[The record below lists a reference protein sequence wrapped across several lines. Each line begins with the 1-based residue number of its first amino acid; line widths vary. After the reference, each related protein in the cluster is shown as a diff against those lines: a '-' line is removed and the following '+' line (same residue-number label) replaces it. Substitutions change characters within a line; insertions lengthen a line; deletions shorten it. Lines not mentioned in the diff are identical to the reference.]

1 MNFEINKNYYGFK
14 LLEEKKIDDI
24 SSTVRLFSHEK
35 SGAKLVSIEN
45 SDDNKVFSIS
55 FKTLPDNST
64 GVFHILE
71 HSVLCG
77 SRKFPSKE
85 PFVELVKGSL
95 NTYLNAATYP
105 DKTMYPVASKN
116 DKDFRNL
123 MDVYLDAVFYPNI
136 YKYPEIMKQEG
147 WHYEINNK
155 EDELKYKGVVY
166 NEMQGVYSSPESL
179 LFRGI
184 NSNLFPDTP
193 YGFDSG
199 GDPDEIPE
207 LTQEQFLNYHKKF
220 YHPSNSYI
228 YLYGDMNIEEDLK
241 FIDENYLSNF
251 DKVDLSIEIPAQK
264 PFEEMKEKF
273 TNYPIAN
280 EESEVDKTYLSLNF
294 TIGDVKDRELY
305 LAFDLL
311 EDMLLETSASP
322 LKKALIDS
330 AIAKDVFGIYNNG
343 SLQTSLSI
351 IVKNSNEDKKEKFKS
366 VVFETLQDIVKNGFD
381 KNLIEA
387 VLNAKEFELKE
398 SDYSSYPKGLV
409 YCEKV
414 LGSLLYGG
422 SPFQNLEFNEV
433 LNRIKNNVHNGY
445 FEKLIEDHI
454 LNNNNSLLFM
464 VIPQKHLAE
473 EKIKEDREKLQNYKK
488 SLTKEEIE
496 KLIEENS
503 ILVKRQSSPDS
514 QEDLEKIPLLSIED
528 VKKNLDTY
536 NTIVK
541 DLDTYKI
548 LYTELV
554 TNGIDYIDFYFDTSY
569 VNQEQIPYITL
580 LSYLL
585 GRVDTEKYSYE
596 ELSNEVNK
604 NTGGIDFDAE
614 AYSNLDKIEEYYP
627 KFIIKGKALH
637 TKSES
642 LLNLIFEIIN
652 SSKFD
657 NHKRIKE
664 ILSELKSRIEMIIV
678 SGGHRIASSKVTSY
692 YSQLGEYL
700 ETINGFTFYKFLVE
714 VEKNFDDKKDQ
725 FIKNLLEVSESIFT
739 TNNLIVNLGSSKE
752 DYNEL
757 SNNIEN
763 IISSKLKVN
772 NNEKIQYKFE
782 LKKENE
788 ALVTSSK
795 VQYVAKGYNFSKFGF
810 KYSGK
815 LQVLRTI
822 SNYDYLWNNV
832 RVKGGAYGVFINFRR
847 NGNMNITSYR
857 DPNLSETI
865 EVYDNFYKYIENFS
879 ADEREMTKYILGT
892 ISTLDTPLTN
902 SMICDRQAVL
912 YISNIDDDFLQR
924 EREEILKTKV
934 EDIKKFAALIDKCM
948 RENYICV
955 LGGKDKIN
963 QNSNIFGSIVNVF
976 N

>member
-1 MNFEINKNYYGFK
+1 MNFEINRVYSGFK
-14 LLEEKKIDDI
+14 LLEEKNISDI
-24 SSTVRLFSHEK
+24 SSTARLFYHEK
-35 SGAKLVSIEN
+35 SGAKLISIEN

-155 EDELKYKGVVY
+155 DEELKYKGVVY

-193 YGFDSG
+193 YAFDSG
-199 GDPDEIPE
+199 GDPDDIPN
-207 LTQEQFLNYHKKF
+207 LTQEQFLDYHKKF

-228 YLYGDMNIEEDLK
+228 YLYGDMNIEENLK

-251 DKVDLSIEIPAQK
+251 NKLNLNIEISSQK
-264 PFEEMKEKF
+264 PFKEMQEKF
-273 TNYPIAN
+273 INYPISN
-280 EESEVDKTYLSLNF
+280 EESELDKTYLSLNF
-294 TIGDVKDRELY
+294 VIGDVKDRELY

-330 AIAKDVFGIYNNG
+330 SIAKDVFGIYNNG

-351 IVKNSNEDKKEKFKS
+351 IIKNSNEDKKEKFKS
-366 VVFETLQDIVKNGFD
+366 VVFNTLKDIVKNGFD
-381 KNLIEA
+381 RDLIEA
-387 VLNAKEFELKE
+387 VINSKEFELKE
-398 SDYSSYPKGLV
+398 SDYSSYPKGLA

-422 SPFQNLEFNEV
+422 DPFQNLEFNQM
-433 LNRIKNNVHNGY
+433 LNKIKANAYNGY
-445 FEKLIEDHI
+445 FEKLIEDNI
-454 LNNNNSLLFM
+454 LNNNHSLLFM
-464 VIPQKHLAE
+464 VIPKKNLAE
-473 EKIKEDREKLQNYKK
+473 KKAKEQREKLSAIKS
-488 SLTKEEIE
+488 SLTEEKIE
-496 KLIEENS
+496 KLIEENF
-503 ILVKRQSSPDS
+503 ILTKRQSSPDS

-536 NTIVK
+536 NTIIGDKK
-541 DLDTYKI
+541 DYKI

-569 VNQEQIPYITL
+569 VAQEKIPYITL

-585 GRVDTEKYSYE
+585 GRVDTENYSYE

-604 NTGGIDFDAE
+604 NTGGIDFSAE
-614 AYSNLDKIEEYYP
+614 AYSNIAVTGEYSP
-627 KFIIKGKALH
+627 KFIVKGKSLH
-637 TKSES
+637 SKSQN
-642 LLNLIFEIIN
+642 LLDIVFEIIKL
-652 SSKFD
+652 SKFD
-657 NHKRIKE
+657 NHKRLKE
-664 ILSELKSRIEMIIV
+664 IFDELKSRIEMIIV
-678 SGGHRIASSKVTSY
+678 SGGHRIASSKLASY
-692 YSQLGEYL
+692 YSEMGKYID
-700 ETINGFTFYKFLVE
+700 TINGFTFYKFLTDI
-714 VEKNFDDKKDQ
+714 EKNFNSKKDEV
-725 FIKNLLEVSESIFT
+725 IKNLLEVSESIFT
-739 TNNLIVNLGSSKE
+739 SSNLIVNIGAAKE
-752 DYNEL
+752 DYKNL
-757 SNNIEN
+757 SEILQS
-763 IISSKLKVN
+763 IISDKLKPSLK
-772 NNEKIQYKFE
+772 EPTKYKFE

-795 VQYVAKGYNFSKFGF
+795 VQYVAKGYNFSQFGF

-832 RVKGGAYGVFINFRR
+832 RVKGGAYGVFINFKR
-847 NGNMNITSYR
+847 NGNMSITSYR
-857 DPNLSETI
+857 DPNLKETI
-865 EVYDNFYKYIENFS
+865 DVYDKFYKYINTFS

-892 ISTLDTPLTN
+892 ISSLDTPLTN
-902 SMICDRQAVL
+902 SMICDRQAAL
-912 YISNIDDDFLQR
+912 YIGNIDDDFLQE
-924 EREEILKTKV
+924 EREEILKTSV
-934 EDIKKFAALIDKCM
+934 EDIRSFAPLIEQCM
-948 RENYICV
+948 KEDCICV
-955 LGGKDKIN
+955 LGGKEKIE
-963 QNSNIFGSIVNVF
+963 QNSNLFNSIINVF